1 MESVREESKSK
12 NFIQNSI
19 AVLIGGFIG
28 CNIRYFLSIW
38 VHQPHIQAF
47 HGHSFSKFPLAI
59 FVINMLGSFIIG
71 FLQVCFKKVKEAEST
86 KIFNLLESLILVGLL
101 GGLTTVSSF
110 ILDTVN
116 LFEAGYL
123 FIGLIN
129 IFASV
134 VFGFIF
140 CLIGVYLAKR
150 VI

>member
-28 CNIRYFLSIW
+28 CNIRYFLSVWI
-38 VHQPHIQAF
+38 HPNIQAF
-47 HGHSFSKFPLAI
+47 HGYNFAKFPLAI
-59 FVINMLGSFIIG
+59 FVINMLGCFIIG
-71 FLQVCFKKVKEAEST
+71 FLQVCFKKIKEAKS
-86 KIFNLLESLILVGLL
+86 KKVFNLLESLILVGLL

-110 ILDTVN
+110 ILDTIN

-129 IFASV
+129 IFASII
-134 VFGFIF
+134 FGFIF
-140 CLIGVYLAKR
+140 CLIGVHLAKR